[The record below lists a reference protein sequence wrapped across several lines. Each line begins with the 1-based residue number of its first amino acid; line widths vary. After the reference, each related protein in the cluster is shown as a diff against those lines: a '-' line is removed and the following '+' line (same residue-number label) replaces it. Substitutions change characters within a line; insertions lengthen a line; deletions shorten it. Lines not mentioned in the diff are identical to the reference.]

1 MKIGAGAD
9 TRALNLSLP
18 SGAAESTD
26 ISALFDELLALNVS
40 AQSGNAPSNANAQ
53 PNDTSAAP
61 GQSRSSQTTPQNFM
75 QALLSTT
82 QSPAQASATA
92 ARPIPAQPGNS
103 GFPRVAALVANPAW
117 PPRTG
122 AAPQAAPAAA
132 NGAKSKIVDIK
143 QQVNSN
149 SATPSSGMASAKTI
163 ADLLESALSEAP
175 AAAKAG
181 SQTPAN
187 PAVQKPDVVM
197 DARSFAKIASFV
209 MPVAAKP
216 APTATA
222 SPSVTGDIPVQPTTN
237 GAPLPTPIIQP
248 ASEPQTDAASAQT
261 EADQEAASFADSNNV
276 KFINSNGHL
285 AAPAAPRTIATTRSQ
300 SSFAPPITVF
310 DAIEGLRS
318 AILPDSESAAS
329 PTLKMLAAAAQQ
341 SQTTPSSVV
350 TPGAK
355 PQPVSQAVSLPVS
368 DPKAAHQ
375 ISNFIAA
382 TSTNPVTAIAQPTVA
397 AIPDTKNPATPAQ
410 SASPQTLPPQPIV
423 TDAPQASDVKP
434 IVPAQAATPPSV
446 IAKAATPY
454 IAQTAALTDNNNS
467 PVADQETV
475 TAPAQSA
482 TSQGSV
488 TQPAVANAPPSS
500 NAKPDIAQRTSAAEA
515 TEQTVPQDV
524 QTSDPVPTHSQP
536 SPKQVFSAK
545 TSAMPQQVAADTTTL
560 SAPVQSA
567 PQISITQPT
576 APQASDVKAAAQ
588 TQSSQPVVD
597 AKVIPQTAQPPVS
610 SQPETQSQPIVQSR
624 DAEVAPQT
632 NSDPATAE
640 VQTITA
646 QSPDTKQ
653 AGQERPVAQRD
664 AKQMQQPAPQHE
676 TKQIVSQQ
684 QDTPRGASADSKP
697 DAQAIQQPV
706 TAPQLVVD
714 VKDIVQSILATQVS
728 TASVKTAPQSTDN
741 TAARGSLAS
750 AFAAAAA
757 KSKSQPS
764 QSQSRAA
771 QTQVNGKLSADG
783 KDNSQPAKN
792 TASAQ
797 SGDASDT
804 SASKNQTVALKNQPA
819 AIDETPAIAT
829 KIDVSVPTA
838 QTKND
843 APAPTDITPDNAT
856 QNPVAPQLA
865 NSTQQSPQTP
875 ITLPNDLGVTVN
887 AAQQPNAP
895 HTVNI
900 AASVQVA
907 PQSQNAAHTM
917 QADLSALALS
927 IAAKSLDGVK
937 HFDIHLDPAELGRV
951 QVRLSIDESGKAA
964 AHLSAERPQTLELL
978 QRDAPALTR
987 ALKDSGVDLSQNGLN
1002 FSLRGQNQQ
1011 NGNGNGAQS
1020 RGTPLEAKLVTNP
1033 EASAIPLH
1041 IKTDN
1046 VRLDIHV

>member
-9 TRALNLSLP
+9 ARALNLSLP

-82 QSPAQASATA
+82 QPPAQASATA

-117 PPRTG
+117 PSRTG

-132 NGAKSKIVDIK
+132 NGAQSKIVDIK
-143 QQVNSN
+143 QQVNAK

-163 ADLLESALSEAP
+163 ADLLQSALSEAP
-175 AAAKAG
+175 SKAG

-209 MPVAAKP
+209 MPVAAKQGAAAP
-216 APTATA
+216 AASSATA
-222 SPSVTGDIPVQPTTN
+222 Q
-237 GAPLPTPIIQP
+237 APLIASNPVLPAEPAAIPQA
-248 ASEPQTDAASAQT
+248 ASEPAGEFDADALPEQT
-261 EADQEAASFADSNNV
+261 EPDQNAASFADSNNV
-276 KFINSNGHL
+276 KFINSNGRL
-285 AAPAAPRTIATTRSQ
+285 ATPTIATTRTPAT
-300 SSFAPPITVF
+300 FAPPITVF
-310 DAIEGLRS
+310 DAIEGLRA
-318 AILPDSESAAS
+318 AILPDQESAAS

-341 SQTTPSSVV
+341 SQPTPSATA

-355 PQPVSQAVSLPVS
+355 TQSVSQTVSQPAS
-368 DPKAAHQ
+368 DPKADLQ
-375 ISNFIAA
+375 IADFVAA
-382 TSTNPVTAIAQPTVA
+382 ASANPVPSIAQPTITA
-397 AIPDTKNPATPAQ
+397 ASDTKNAATPAQ
-410 SASPQTLPPQPIV
+410 SVPSKVFPEQTFATI
-423 TDAPQASDVKP
+423 APQASDVKLV
-434 IVPAQAATPPSV
+434 IPAQGGTPPSV
-446 IAKAATPY
+446 IAKTVPPST
-454 IAQTAALTDNNNS
+454 AQTAVLPQTSAPSVVDPKNIAAPS
-467 PVADQETV
+467 V
-475 TAPAQSA
+475 TLQV
-482 TSQGSV
+482 SV
-488 TQPAVANAPPSS
+488 TQPVVTSAPPPS
-500 NAKPDIAQRTSAAEA
+500 NAKSEIVQRASAPVAI
-515 TEQTVPQDV
+515 EQTVPQDV
-524 QTSDPVPTHSQP
+524 QTPDRAPTHSQP
-536 SPKQVFSAK
+536 VTQQISNAK
-545 TSAMPQQVAADTTTL
+545 TPALPEPAAADTKTL
-560 SAPVQSA
+560 SVPVQSA
-567 PQISITQPT
+567 PPVSATLPA
-576 APQASDVKAAAQ
+576 APQTSDVKAAVQ
-588 TQSSQPVVD
+588 LQSSQSVVE
-597 AKVIPQTAQPPVS
+597 AKVIPQTAQPSVS
-610 SQPETQSQPIVQSR
+610 SQPETQSQPIGQLR
-624 DAEVAPQT
+624 DAEFAPQK
-632 NSDPATAE
+632 NSDPAPAE
-640 VQTITA
+640 VQSIA
-646 QSPDTKQ
+646 VRSPDTKQ
-653 AGQERPVAQRD
+653 AGQKQSIAQRD
-664 AKQMQQPAPQHE
+664 AKQTVQQPVSQHE
-676 TKQIVSQQ
+676 TKQAVSQQ
-684 QDTPRGASADSKP
+684 QDTPRDASADSRP

-706 TAPQLVVD
+706 TAPQLVAD

-741 TAARGSLAS
+741 TSARGSLAS

-757 KSKSQPS
+757 KSKSQLS
-764 QSQSRAA
+764 QSQPRAA
-771 QTQVNGKLSADG
+771 QTLVNGKLSADS
-783 KDNSQPAKN
+783 KDNSQPLKN
-792 TASAQ
+792 AASAQ
-797 SGDASDT
+797 SGDASDA
-804 SASKNQTVALKNQPA
+804 SPSKNQTVAPKNQTA
-819 AIDETPAIAT
+819 AVDETPAIAT
-829 KIDVSVPTA
+829 KIDVSAPTP

-843 APAPTDITPDNAT
+843 APVPTDITPDNAA
-856 QNPVAPQLA
+856 QNPVAPQSASNAPL
-865 NSTQQSPQTP
+865 SPQTP

-887 AAQQPNAP
+887 AVQQPNAP
-895 HTVNI
+895 HTMNI

-937 HFDIHLDPAELGRV
+937 HFDIRLDPAELGRV

-1002 FSLRGQNQQ
+1002 FSLKGQNQQ
-1011 NGNGNGAQS
+1011 NGNGNGAPS